1 MICTKKQKMSEKLI
15 VISEKRRNLQK
26 TLNNNLILNLLSCY
40 IVYTDIVFI

>member
-26 TLNNNLILNLLSCY
+26 TLNNNLILNHLSCY

>member
-1 MICTKKQKMSEKLI
+1 MSEKLI